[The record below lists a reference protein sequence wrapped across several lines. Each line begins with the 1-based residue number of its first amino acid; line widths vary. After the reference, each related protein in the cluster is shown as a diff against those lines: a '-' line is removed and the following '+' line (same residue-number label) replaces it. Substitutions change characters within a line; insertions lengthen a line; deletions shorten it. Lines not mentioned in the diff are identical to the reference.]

1 MKAIQVYYIQAWWP
15 HVPWRWGST
24 YYVKILKKDNI
35 KKYIYIFLGGQKNL
49 LSGLSANYE
58 ILKMM
63 SHEPIMQSIID
74 WCSQTD
80 DLLWKSSR
88 FPTLVFM
95 YVQMIYN

>member
-1 MKAIQVYYIQAWWP
+1 
-15 HVPWRWGST
+15 
-24 YYVKILKKDNI
+24 
-35 KKYIYIFLGGQKNL
+35 
-49 LSGLSANYE
+49 
-58 ILKMM
+58 M